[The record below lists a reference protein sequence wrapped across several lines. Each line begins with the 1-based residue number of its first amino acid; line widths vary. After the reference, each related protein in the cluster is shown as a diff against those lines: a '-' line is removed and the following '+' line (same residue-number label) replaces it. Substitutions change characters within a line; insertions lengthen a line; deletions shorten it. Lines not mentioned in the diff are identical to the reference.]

1 VIPREWRKFGGIPAQ
16 KQTQAGTNQAGN
28 GRRVGR
34 RFRAGAR
41 QIVRFEKGPLGAAD
55 VAYMSQIGDIFDIV
69 QQIAKSI
76 P

>member
-1 VIPREWRKFGGIPAQ
+1 VNGANLEEYLRKSKPRRELTRQVTGGAW
-16 KQTQAGTNQAGN
+16 
-28 GRRVGR
+28 GR

>member
-1 VIPREWRKFGGIPAQ
+1 VNGANLEEYLHKSKPRRELTRQVTG
-16 KQTQAGTNQAGN
+16 
-28 GRRVGR
+28 
-34 RFRAGAR
+34 GAR
-41 QIVRFEKGPLGAAD
+41 AAILRRRAADRPVRKGLSAAD